1 MTAALAAEAC
11 CDPSDLRT
19 VGVHLSELSP
29 DRAANP
35 LRRRYP
41 LREESLQLVTMGAG
55 VVVSA
60 TPRWMPWVTE
70 LFRDVG
76 PDEAFSLSVLEE
88 GFEAGVP
95 PGNAAARAVP
105 VQRDLQPRLAGP
117 SDAILIR
124 RRVRRRGAFR
134 AIEPGVLA

>member
-1 MTAALAAEAC
+1 MNVADTDRVTRPYAFETVAAALSAEAY

-19 VGVHLSELSP
+19 VGVHLPELSP
-29 DRAANP
+29 GRGANP

-60 TPRWMPWVTE
+60 TRRWMPWVTE

-88 GFEAGVP
+88 ASRLVSRQAMRLHGPYPYNVTSS
-95 PGNAAARAVP
+95 
-105 VQRDLQPRLAGP
+105 QDWRDRQTP
-117 SDAILIR
+117 S
-124 RRVRRRGAFR
+124 
-134 AIEPGVLA
+134 